1 MSRGGRSA
9 QPRLRTLRGRSA
21 PTAGGAGGRISRT
34 VVVETALKLVDR
46 DGLDGVSMRRV
57 AAAIGATPMALYRHV
72 PNKAALLD
80 ALVAA
85 VLAQLEFPTGDLP
98 LAERLRATV
107 RSLRRLLT
115 AHPWLVTL
123 IMRGPVLGEGVYRAS
138 EAGLRELRETGLP
151 AETVAAVF
159 RLLHSYTIGY
169 VGMELARR
177 SVDPA
182 RYAAFEVRRYPTR
195 AAVGPHLGPFGEEQ
209 FEAGLDVIV
218 RGLEAMAGSRPS
230 ARRSRRR

>member
-1 MSRGGRSA
+1 MRTADIPLVSAMFRQQSIAIVGGGLMGAGIA
-9 QPRLRTLRGRSA
+9 QVFA
-21 PTAGGAGGRISRT
+21 TAGHAVT
-34 VVVETALKLVDR
+34 VFEP
-46 DGLDGVSMRRV
+46 
-57 AAAIGATPMALYRHV
+57 TPSV
-72 PNKAALLD
+72 
-80 ALVAA
+80 
-85 VLAQLEFPTGDLP
+85 
-98 LAERLRATV
+98 RATV

-123 IMRGPVLGEGVYRAS
+123 ILRGPVLGDGVYRAS

-151 AETVAAVF
+151 ADTVAAVF

-182 RYAAFEVRRYPTR
+182 RYAAFEARRYPTR
-195 AAVGPHLGPFGEEQ
+195 AAIGPHLGPFGEEQ

-218 RGLEAMAGSRPS
+218 SGLEAMAERRQP
-230 ARRSRRR
+230 ARRPRR